1 MNEYNRHDYA
11 GRPTRSTLVGVG
23 LALLKWLD
31 ELPEQVDPETGE
43 KVRVLVTDGEALI
56 VPAAITRKITP
67 EISKTALMT
76 IEDERRYHAQK
87 GVG

>member
-11 GRPTRSTLVGVG
+11 GRPTRS
-23 LALLKWLD
+23 A
-31 ELPEQVDPETGE
+31 
-43 KVRVLVTDGEALI
+43 LVTDGEALI